1 MKILNSKSENFDKT
15 IDTLLLKRRKKIQSS
30 SVSVKKIVEDVKK
43 NGDKAV
49 LKYEKQFS
57 NNNII
62 IPSKKKIS
70 KLISSLDK
78 NVKKAIDLAYNRI
91 YKFHKLQK
99 FKNITHT
106 DKYKNKLNYK
116 YYPIESYCVYCPGR
130 R

>member
-57 NNNII
+57 KSNII
-62 IPSKKKIS
+62 IPSKKKFQ
-70 KLISSLDK
+70 
-78 NVKKAIDLAYNRI
+78 N
-91 YKFHKLQK
+91 
-99 FKNITHT
+99 
-106 DKYKNKLNYK
+106 
-116 YYPIESYCVYCPGR
+116 
-130 R
+130 

>member
-30 SVSVKKIVEDVKK
+30 SVSVKKIVEDIKK

-62 IPSKKKIS
+62 IPSKKK
-70 KLISSLDK
+70 
-78 NVKKAIDLAYNRI
+78 N
-91 YKFHKLQK
+91 
-99 FKNITHT
+99 FKTNFFI
-106 DKYKNKLNYK
+106 
-116 YYPIESYCVYCPGR
+116 R
-130 R
+130 